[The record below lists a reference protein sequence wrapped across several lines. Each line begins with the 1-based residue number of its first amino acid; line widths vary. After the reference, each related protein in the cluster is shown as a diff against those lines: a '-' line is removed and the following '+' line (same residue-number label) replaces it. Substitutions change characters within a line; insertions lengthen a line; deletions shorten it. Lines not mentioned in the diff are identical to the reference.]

1 MIIKKKLIKIF
12 ILLFINENLNIF
24 NIYLIYIII
33 MKIRAKLFYIRT
45 NNILNIRLKY
55 KTKNNDNNN
64 VLFFIKYNYI
74 IS

>member
-45 NNILNIRLKY
+45 NNILNIRLNY